1 MVTQRASQTFLDEF
15 NFLHDR
21 ALQRFSNKKMI
32 ILIENQTA
40 VDQLILHDAIHD
52 IPQLLLLIP
61 FDPDRI
67 DLKTNRFST
76 QDHSL
81 DLILLDTF
89 VPSLGTFIHG
99 NDLFPNKLHDLG
111 GRYLRL
117 AIFKYNPYTIW
128 QEVNSTAESNA
139 NYEQQPVL
147 SIDGTESKL
156 FLEFCSK
163 YNCTLDIS
171 LDEAGEWG
179 EIFDNRTGNGIIGAV
194 VERRADVGVGALYS
208 WHHESIYLALS
219 KPISRTGVT
228 CITPKPKL
236 LSGWLIP
243 VLPFS
248 LNLWIAVLS
257 TFLCMSFFSLIVNF
271 LVDNVLHKENRRV
284 DLCESFMI
292 IGSIFILQ
300 SVLLRINRSK
310 LMSQMIIM
318 GSLLFVGLMVGN
330 IYSGGLSS
338 IMTIPR
344 YERPI
349 DTLEDLANSNLP
361 WASTHDAWIFSI
373 LMATQPII
381 VKILHNFQT
390 HPKEVL
396 HAHTRKLDLAYSVE
410 RLPYNHFAIGEYIDE
425 EASHRYHLMTEDI
438 YWENCVAMSTKTWPM
453 MDQLDQLILTIFQS
467 GIQRQW
473 ELQVVTKYENDNVQL
488 AIATSRHTDS
498 DGPIVLQPS
507 HLLGAF
513 LMLGFGLAAGM
524 LAFLVEMMLG
534 KMAEVRKANQ
544 REIFRSPRNAVR
556 PLYGSISGNM
566 TDFDQ
571 K

>member
-1 MVTQRASQTFLDEF
+1 MKLLFSALKYFTDIYCTCIITKSPENDYLAGYKPSQLTIYIDQATVSEKSILESIENGCQSFMVTQRASQTFLDEF
-15 NFLHDR
+15 NYLHDR
-21 ALQRFSNKKMI
+21 ALQRFSNKKMV

-40 VDQLILHDAIHD
+40 VDQLVQHDAIHD

-271 LVDNVLHKENRRV
+271 LVDNVLHKEVSTLPNV
-284 DLCESFMI
+284 
-292 IGSIFILQ
+292 IL
-300 SVLLRINRSK
+300 N
-310 LMSQMIIM
+310 
-318 GSLLFVGLMVGN
+318 
-330 IYSGGLSS
+330 
-338 IMTIPR
+338 
-344 YERPI
+344 
-349 DTLEDLANSNLP
+349 
-361 WASTHDAWIFSI
+361 
-373 LMATQPII
+373 
-381 VKILHNFQT
+381 
-390 HPKEVL
+390 
-396 HAHTRKLDLAYSVE
+396 
-410 RLPYNHFAIGEYIDE
+410 
-425 EASHRYHLMTEDI
+425 
-438 YWENCVAMSTKTWPM
+438 
-453 MDQLDQLILTIFQS
+453 
-467 GIQRQW
+467 GIQPF
-473 ELQVVTKYENDNVQL
+473 ENGQY
-488 AIATSRHTDS
+488 
-498 DGPIVLQPS
+498 
-507 HLLGAF
+507 
-513 LMLGFGLAAGM
+513 
-524 LAFLVEMMLG
+524 
-534 KMAEVRKANQ
+534 
-544 REIFRSPRNAVR
+544 
-556 PLYGSISGNM
+556 LYM
-566 TDFDQ
+566 P
-571 K
+571 